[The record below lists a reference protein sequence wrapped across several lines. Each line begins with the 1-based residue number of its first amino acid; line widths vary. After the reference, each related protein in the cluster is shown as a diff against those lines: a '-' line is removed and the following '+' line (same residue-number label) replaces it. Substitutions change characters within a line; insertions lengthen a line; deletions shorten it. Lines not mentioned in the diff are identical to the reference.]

1 MIKPGFPINELERV
15 SSVQKYRLIDTLPES
30 DFDNITSLVATI
42 CDVPISLITVLDADR
57 NFFKSHH
64 GLEIQESPRDMSFC
78 GHAILHEDDIFIVE
92 DSRKDV
98 RFKDNPLVTNL
109 KAIFYAG
116 VPLRDQN
123 GLVIG
128 TLCVYDH
135 KPRQLTSLQKKALIT
150 ISKQVMN
157 LFELRLNN
165 RLLDETKQELTDR
178 NSELNKFA
186 SHVSHDLKSP
196 LANIISLTNFLKEE
210 EGNTFTEES
219 VEFINY
225 IEESAESLKDYI
237 DGILMH
243 YKTNELLIA
252 DKELVSINQLLGS
265 VQRMHMLDDNQF
277 NINSS
282 GDQVFINKAAV
293 TQILINLVDNALK
306 YNNKPAPEVTINVS
320 EDKNFYIFSVLDNGN
335 GIPDNQS
342 NDVFKLFNTNDQTD
356 SLGKKGTGI
365 GLFTVQNLVKKLGG
379 LVTLQSKLGEGS
391 TFKFTIEK

>member
-15 SSVQKYRLIDTLPES
+15 SSLQKYKLLDTLPES

-42 CDVPISLITVLDADR
+42 CDVPISLITLLDADR

-64 GLEIQESPRDMSFC
+64 GLDLQESPRDISFC
-78 GHAILHEDDIFIVE
+78 GHAILNEDDIFIVE
-92 DSRKDV
+92 DSRQDI
-98 RFKDNPLVTNL
+98 RFKDNPLVNGY

-116 VPLRDQN
+116 VPLRDQD
-123 GLVIG
+123 GLALG

-165 RLLDETKQELTDR
+165 RLLDETKQELIDR
-178 NSELNKFA
+178 NNELNKFA

-210 EGNTFTEES
+210 DGNTFTEES

-243 YKTNELLIA
+243 YKTNELLRA
-252 DKELVSINQLLGS
+252 DKELVSIDQLFDS

-277 NINSS
+277 KTNSNT
-282 GDQVFINKAAV
+282 QNAFINKAAI

-306 YNNKPAPEVTINVS
+306 YNKKSNPEVLLNYTEN
-320 EDKNFYIFSVLDNGN
+320 KHHYLFSVTDNGN
-335 GIPDNQS
+335 GIPDNQQEE
-342 NDVFKLFNTNDQTD
+342 VFKLFNNNNQIDTT
-356 SLGKKGTGI
+356 GKKGTGI
-365 GLFTVQNLVKKLGG
+365 GLFTVQSLVKKLGG
-379 LVTLQSKLGEGS
+379 SITLQSEVGTGS
-391 TFKFTIEK
+391 TFKFTIAK